1 MSDFRP
7 RLARMTNFGGCG
19 QVMPVPLIP
28 LCAISCQIPV
38 PFCEVATGPDPNL
51 LPPPCLPYCPPPP
64 LPEGGDCDSGCPVP
78 PSYPI
83 LPYPPEVTP
92 PAGMILS
99 NTTGTTPD
107 GYLLCNGAE
116 VSREQYPILFGAT
129 GTYYGAGNGTTTF
142 NVPDLVDSCQPNI
155 TYIIKT

>member
-1 MSDFRP
+1 
-7 RLARMTNFGGCG
+7 
-19 QVMPVPLIP
+19 
-28 LCAISCQIPV
+28 
-38 PFCEVATGPDPNL
+38 
-51 LPPPCLPYCPPPP
+51 
-64 LPEGGDCDSGCPVP
+64 
-78 PSYPI
+78 
-83 LPYPPEVTP
+83 
-92 PAGMILS
+92 MILS

-142 NVPDLVDSCQPNI
+142 NVPDLVDSCQHNI